1 MIPYSTK
8 ENERSFGV
16 GIPNESHV
24 IGIVGVATYA
34 SLQIQLVEVPQGP
47 APAVTITGSGG
58 PYTEVTTSPSTGGQF
73 EVNYTTGVITFAPGQ
88 NGNTVL
94 VSYTGLGSEI
104 AAQDVNEVQE
114 PLNSIVQLSLTYNP
128 PYTSASAA
136 WTLVPGLAVTM
147 LNGLQ
152 NSIDIVAGTNITITP
167 VGNNIRIDAT
177 GGGGTPGGVSGN
189 IQYNNAG
196 AFGGAANVVTN
207 GTNLGVGTSTPNAS
221 AVLDVESTTQGF
233 LPPQMTS
240 TQRNAIVS
248 PANGLIVYDTTLN
261 QLWEYQNGSWAAIGV
276 YSAGTGLTLTGTTFS
291 LTTPVSVVNGG
302 TGVSSWTN
310 GQLLIGNTTGN
321 TAALATLTGTANEII
336 VTNGAS
342 SITLSTPQAIAT
354 TSSPT
359 FAGLTLTTPLSVAN
373 GGTGTTGFTSNTVI
387 TGNSGLSSLTT
398 TPNSFFIA
406 FGGTLEW
413 LPFGTAPSF
422 AGWSSTAVPAALTLL
437 GTTNEIIVTAAGTN
451 VTLSTP
457 QAIATSSS
465 PSFASMSLTNTS
477 GVVLNVA
484 GTAGSTTILCTGD
497 IEGNNIIANGFIDV
511 QSGNAVNFSGSSSG
525 TVSLQAPATV
535 TGYTIK
541 LPSAVAT
548 STGQALTSDTSGN
561 TSWSTIGTVSGG
573 SATQLA
579 VYATTGST
587 VSGATYLTYSDPSL
601 TLTTTG
607 LSSPSFNIEAAS
619 SAPSNLSMSGTG
631 YNFGIQAAGSTWTL
645 GDSTHSINFLQYQ
658 YNAGNPYLTVAVEL
672 NLTHGIEGATSI
684 TAQTI
689 ALSNA
694 LYLPALSS
702 RPSGSLV
709 AGTVYFAT
717 NIASGT
723 STGSIQVYDGTSWHT
738 VTNS

>member
-240 TQRNAIVS
+240 TQRNAIV
-248 PANGLIVYDTTLN
+248 
-261 QLWEYQNGSWAAIGV
+261 
-276 YSAGTGLTLTGTTFS
+276 
-291 LTTPVSVVNGG
+291 
-302 TGVSSWTN
+302 
-310 GQLLIGNTTGN
+310 
-321 TAALATLTGTANEII
+321 
-336 VTNGAS
+336 
-342 SITLSTPQAIAT
+342 
-354 TSSPT
+354 
-359 FAGLTLTTPLSVAN
+359 
-373 GGTGTTGFTSNTVI
+373 
-387 TGNSGLSSLTT
+387 
-398 TPNSFFIA
+398 
-406 FGGTLEW
+406 
-413 LPFGTAPSF
+413 
-422 AGWSSTAVPAALTLL
+422 
-437 GTTNEIIVTAAGTN
+437 
-451 VTLSTP
+451 
-457 QAIATSSS
+457 
-465 PSFASMSLTNTS
+465 
-477 GVVLNVA
+477 
-484 GTAGSTTILCTGD
+484 
-497 IEGNNIIANGFIDV
+497 
-511 QSGNAVNFSGSSSG
+511 
-525 TVSLQAPATV
+525 
-535 TGYTIK
+535 
-541 LPSAVAT
+541 
-548 STGQALTSDTSGN
+548 
-561 TSWSTIGTVSGG
+561 
-573 SATQLA
+573 
-579 VYATTGST
+579 
-587 VSGATYLTYSDPSL
+587 
-601 TLTTTG
+601 
-607 LSSPSFNIEAAS
+607 
-619 SAPSNLSMSGTG
+619 
-631 YNFGIQAAGSTWTL
+631 
-645 GDSTHSINFLQYQ
+645 
-658 YNAGNPYLTVAVEL
+658 
-672 NLTHGIEGATSI
+672 
-684 TAQTI
+684 
-689 ALSNA
+689 
-694 LYLPALSS
+694 
-702 RPSGSLV
+702 
-709 AGTVYFAT
+709 
-717 NIASGT
+717 
-723 STGSIQVYDGTSWHT
+723 
-738 VTNS
+738 